1 MRRILTMLV
10 VASALGFAGCASHP
24 VKPASAELASV
35 PGAGAASQGAAA
47 GANANSGS
55 LGSQQS
61 VPGPR
66 EGLLADRLIHFA
78 FNSSQIS
85 AHGMK
90 VVAAHAAYLAA
101 HPNARVRLEGYTDD
115 RGSAEYNIGLGM
127 RRAEAVREALL
138 LQGVSPSQITVV
150 SYGLED
156 PINPANN
163 PVAWAEN
170 RRVHIVYLT
179 PTQPGPG
186 LPGQSGQSPQ

>member
-1 MRRILTMLV
+1 MRRILMMLMV
-10 VASALGFAGCASHP
+10 VSTLVFAGCASHP
-24 VKPASAELASV
+24 VKSASSELATA
-35 PGAGAASQGAAA
+35 PGAGAAAQGAGS
-47 GANANSGS
+47 GANANASS

-66 EGLLADRLIHFA
+66 AGLLADRLIHFA

-90 VVAAHAAYLAA
+90 VIAAHAAYLVS

-179 PTQPGPG
+179 PTNPGPG
-186 LPGQSGQSPQ
+186 EPGQTPQSAQ

>member
-24 VKPASAELASV
+24 VKPAARPRSAAA
-35 PGAGAASQGAAA
+35 PGAGASSQGAAS
-47 GANANSGS
+47 GANASEGA

-61 VPGPR
+61 VPGPTQ
-66 EGLLADRLIHFA
+66 GLLADRVIHFA
-78 FNSSQIS
+78 FNSSVIG

-101 HPNARVRLEGYTDD
+101 HPSARVRLEGYTDD
-115 RGSAEYNIGLGM
+115 RGSPEYNIGLGM
-127 RRAEAVREALL
+127 RRAESVRQALL

-150 SYGLED
+150 SYGEED
-156 PINPANN
+156 PVNPANN
-163 PVAWAEN
+163 RIAWAEN

-179 PTQPGPG
+179 PTQPGPAQPA
-186 LPGQSGQSPQ
+186 PGSSAQ